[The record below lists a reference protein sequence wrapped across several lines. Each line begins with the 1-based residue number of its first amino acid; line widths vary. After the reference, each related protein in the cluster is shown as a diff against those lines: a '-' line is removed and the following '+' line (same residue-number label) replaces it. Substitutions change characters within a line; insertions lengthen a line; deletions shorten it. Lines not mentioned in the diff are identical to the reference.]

1 MLIATKYLTLN
12 TFIRNQKENKNQF
25 HSFQLQL
32 RKAILQSSK
41 KLLLTPEHSL
51 LSFIDSP

>member
-1 MLIATKYLTLN
+1 MLFATKYLTLN

-32 RKAILQSSK
+32 REAILQSSK

-51 LSFIDSP
+51 LCFIDSP